1 MKIKM
6 FISINFE
13 VKKNKV
19 QPRNLLCTLKN
30 WLNAD
35 EIAPLFFS
43 IGGIKRYFSNKN
55 YT

>member
-13 VKKNKV
+13 VKKIKIA
-19 QPRNLLCTLKN
+19 QKFALYFKN
-30 WLNAD
+30 WLNED